1 MKKIDKQI
9 KDFLYRNMYNHSKVI
24 VNTNKGK
31 KIVNDLI
38 DVLINEIKTGQ
49 LNLKNLGSFKIKNKS
64 ERIGRN
70 PKTKEEFV
78 ISARK
83 TVKFTSSQKLLK
95 SLNYE

>member
-1 MKKIDKQI
+1 MRTNSLTKIDII
-9 KDFLYRNMYNHSKVI
+9 KNLNRE
-24 VNTNKGK
+24 KGFSSNFSK

-70 PKTKEEFV
+70 PKTKEKFL

-83 TVKFTSSQKLLK
+83 SITFYPSKNILIEINQ
-95 SLNYE
+95 

>member
-1 MKKIDKQI
+1 MRTNSFTKIDII
-9 KDFLYRNMYNHSKVI
+9 KNLNRE
-24 VNTNKGK
+24 KGFSSNFSK

-70 PKTKEEFV
+70 PKTKEKFL

-83 TVKFTSSQKLLK
+83 SITFYPSK
-95 SLNYE
+95 SILIEINQ

>member
-1 MKKIDKQI
+1 MRTNSFTKIDII
-9 KDFLYRNMYNHSKVI
+9 KNLNRE
-24 VNTNKGK
+24 KGFSSNFSK

-70 PKTKEEFV
+70 PKTKEKFL

-83 TVKFTSSQKLLK
+83 SITFYPSKNILIEINQ
-95 SLNYE
+95 